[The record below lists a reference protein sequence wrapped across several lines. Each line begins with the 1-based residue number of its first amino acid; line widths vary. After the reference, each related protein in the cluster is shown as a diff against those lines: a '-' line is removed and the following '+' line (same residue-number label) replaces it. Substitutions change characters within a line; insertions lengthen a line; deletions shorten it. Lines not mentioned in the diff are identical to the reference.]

1 MAKQLSSPMH
11 RKSEVIVISGFLG
24 AGKTTLLKKILSW
37 ESDLSQT
44 VVLVNEF
51 GDVGI
56 DGSLLKNAGSDVVEL
71 TGGCICCTLKAD
83 LNLTLKKVWRQ
94 FNPKRIFIETTGVAD
109 PFMITDVFDD
119 AELHDQM
126 KVFKVITV
134 LDIEL
139 WEARGCFGTVF
150 SNQLRQADLIL
161 LNKIDVAD
169 ENKISQFLR
178 EIHEAIPNSQ
188 VVPTVHCNVDPEI
201 VLTGRTRIPQL
212 VNYDELNH
220 HHHHGHE
227 LHEETL
233 YAKEDAKFPYIS
245 FSFRSSDALDEE
257 CFKLFTE
264 NLPWELF
271 RMKGP
276 VRFRDRTVFVNYV
289 GGNSEWSVWDDFE
302 ETCLVFVGWK
312 AEREET
318 IRNLKNCIILDP
330 SACIEDGEK

>member
-1 MAKQLSSPMH
+1 MGKQLSSPAH
-11 RKSEVIVISGFLG
+11 RKSEVIIISGFLG
-24 AGKTTLLKKILSW
+24 AGKTTLLRKILSW
-37 ESDLSQT
+37 ESDLSET
-44 VVLVNEF
+44 VVIVNEF

-83 LNLTLKKVWRQ
+83 LNLTLKEVWRQ

-188 VVPTVHCNVDPEI
+188 VVPTIHCNVDPEI
-201 VLTGRTRIPQL
+201 VLADRTRIPQL
-212 VNYDELNH
+212 ANYDELNH
-220 HHHHGHE
+220 HHHDHGPQGE
-227 LHEETL
+227 NQDDYE
-233 YAKEDAKFPYIS
+233 KGSFPYIS
-245 FSFRSSDALDEE
+245 FSFRSNDALDEK

-264 NLPWELF
+264 NMPWELF

-276 VRFRDRTVFVNYV
+276 VRFHDRTVLVNYV
-289 GGNSEWSVWDDFE
+289 GGRNEWSAWEGHE
-302 ETCLVFVGWK
+302 ETCLVFIGWK
-312 AEREET
+312 VDKEET
-318 IRNLKNCIILDP
+318 IRKLENCIR
-330 SACIEDGEK
+330 EKDDAIDSSRS

>member
-1 MAKQLSSPMH
+1 MVKQLSLPAH
-11 RKSEVIVISGFLG
+11 RRSEVIVISGFLG

-37 ESDLSQT
+37 ESDLSET
-44 VVLVNEF
+44 VVIVNEF

-56 DGSLLKNAGSDVVEL
+56 DGSLLKNDGSDVVEL

-94 FNPKRIFIETTGVAD
+94 FNPRRIFIETTGVAD

-119 AELHDQM
+119 PELHDKM

-134 LDIEL
+134 LDVEL
-139 WEARGCFGTVF
+139 WEVRGCFGTVF
-150 SNQLRQADLIL
+150 SNQLQQADLIL

-169 ENKISQFLR
+169 ENKISQFLK
-178 EIHEAIPNSQ
+178 EIHEAVPNSQ
-188 VVPTVHCNVDPEI
+188 VVPTIHCNVDPEM
-201 VLTGRTRIPQL
+201 VLTGRTKTPL
-212 VNYDELNH
+212 LANYDELNH
-220 HHHHGHE
+220 HHHVHGMQGGNQDDYE
-227 LHEETL
+227 
-233 YAKEDAKFPYIS
+233 KGSFPYIS

-257 CFKLFTE
+257 CFMRFTE

-276 VRFRDRTVFVNYV
+276 VRFRDRTIFVNYV
-289 GGNSEWSVWDDFE
+289 GGNNEWSVWDNFE

-312 AEREET
+312 VGKEET

-330 SACIEDGEK
+330 SLYSE

>member
-1 MAKQLSSPMH
+1 MAKQLSSPAH
-11 RKSEVIVISGFLG
+11 RKSEVIIISGFLG
-24 AGKTTLLKKILSW
+24 AGKTTLLKKILLW
-37 ESDLSQT
+37 ESDLSET
-44 VVLVNEF
+44 VVIVNEF

-56 DGSLLKNAGSDVVEL
+56 DGSLLKKAGSDVVEL

-83 LNLTLKKVWRQ
+83 LNLTLKKIWRQ

-119 AELHDQM
+119 PELHDQM

-139 WEARGCFGTVF
+139 WEARECFGTVF
-150 SNQLRQADLIL
+150 SNQLQQADLIL

-169 ENKISQFLR
+169 ENKISQFLK
-178 EIHEAIPNSQ
+178 EIHETVPNSQ
-188 VVPTVHCNVDPEI
+188 VVPTIHCNVDPEI
-201 VLTGRTRIPQL
+201 VLTGRTKIPL
-212 VNYDELNH
+212 LANYDELNH
-220 HHHHGHE
+220 HHYDHKTQGE
-227 LHEETL
+227 NQDDYE
-233 YAKEDAKFPYIS
+233 KGSFPYIS

-257 CFKLFTE
+257 CFKLFAE

-289 GGNSEWSVWDDFE
+289 GGNNEWSVWDDFE

-312 AEREET
+312 VGQEET
-318 IRNLKNCIILDP
+318 IRNLKNCIIPDP
-330 SACIEDGEK
+330 SLYSEYGEK

>member
-1 MAKQLSSPMH
+1 MVKQLSSPTN
-11 RKSEVIVISGFLG
+11 RKSEVSIISGFLG
-24 AGKTTLLKKILSW
+24 AGKTTLLRKILSW
-37 ESDLSQT
+37 ESDLSET
-44 VVLVNEF
+44 VVIVNEF

-83 LNLTLKKVWRQ
+83 LNLTLKEVWRQ

-119 AELHDQM
+119 AELNDQM

-188 VVPTVHCNVDPEI
+188 VVPTIHCNVDPEI
-201 VLTGRTRIPQL
+201 VLADRTRIPQL
-212 VNYDELNH
+212 ANYDELNH
-220 HHHHGHE
+220 HHHDHGPQGE
-227 LHEETL
+227 NQDDYE
-233 YAKEDAKFPYIS
+233 KGSFPYIS
-245 FSFRSSDALDEE
+245 FSFRSNDALDEK

-264 NLPWELF
+264 NMPWELF

-276 VRFRDRTVFVNYV
+276 VRFRDYTVFVNYV
-289 GGNSEWSVWDDFE
+289 GGKNEWAVWDDFE

-312 AEREET
+312 VDKEET
-318 IRNLKNCIILDP
+318 IRKLKNCIIMNP
-330 SACIEDGEK
+330 SVCIEDGEK